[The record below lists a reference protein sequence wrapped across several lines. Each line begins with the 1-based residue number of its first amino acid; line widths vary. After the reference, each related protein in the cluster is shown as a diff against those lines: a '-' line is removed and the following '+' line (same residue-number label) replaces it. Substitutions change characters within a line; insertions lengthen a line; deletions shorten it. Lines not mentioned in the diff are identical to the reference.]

1 MLVEC
6 LRQALPWP
14 GFSEAPWPVDQ
25 RGCLAAL
32 CCGSTLHH
40 SGLGQEVGSCRL
52 TVHRSLNHITAKPQ
66 NHRITTHKITE
77 SQNHEPQN
85 YKTTLKKIPTKP
97 QTQKKPTKTQ
107 TQKKKNTKPQNHKAI
122 HSARVKPA
130 TENLLQPQGQLDL
143 NFTPKNPNNS
153 LERAVPEPHTQPQ
166 PRGHARLFLQI
177 SPLA

>member
-25 RGCLAAL
+25 GGCLAAL

-40 SGLGQEVGSCRL
+40 CGLGLEIGSCGL

-77 SQNHEPQN
+77 SQSHKPQN
-85 YKTTLKKIPTKP
+85 YKTTDSKKYP
-97 QTQKKPTKTQ
+97 QNRRLKKPTKTQ
-107 TQKKKNTKPQNHKAI
+107 TQKNTKRQNHKAI
-122 HSARVKPA
+122 HSATVKPA
-130 TENLLQPQGQLDL
+130 TENLLQTRGQLDL
-143 NFTPKNPNNS
+143 NFTPKI
-153 LERAVPEPHTQPQ
+153 
-166 PRGHARLFLQI
+166 QI
-177 SPLA
+177 TR